1 MQQRLS
7 VHRRF
12 SRCVGRTFSGR
23 EERIRISKRW
33 AKGEDGETKAEASDA
48 YVLLH
53 PVLAERLQEWHLR
66 SPHSQPED
74 FVFPSIR
81 ENGKIPLYASTFVAD
96 YLRPAAIEAGVPVVK
111 GKRFG
116 LHNFRHSLSTFL
128 VNSKIQAKTVQGL
141 LRHANVKTTLNLYT
155 QADEDETLAAQGK
168 FLTAVGLTER
178 VQ

>member
-1 MQQRLS
+1 VQQRLS

-48 YVLLH
+48 YVPLH
-53 PVLAERLQEWHLR
+53 PVLAERLQSWHLR
-66 SPHSQPED
+66 SPHSQQED
-74 FVFPSIR
+74 FVFPSLR
-81 ENGKIPLYASTFVAD
+81 ENSRILLCASTFVAD
-96 YLRPAAIEAGVPVVK
+96 YLRPAAIDAGVSVEK

-128 VNSKIQAKTVQGL
+128 VQLKNSGQDRAGFTPTCKRQDDAQSV
-141 LRHANVKTTLNLYT
+141 HA
-155 QADEDETLAAQGK
+155 G
-168 FLTAVGLTER
+168 R
-178 VQ
+178 